1 MKKLLVPFVLAAFPF
16 LSQNVGA
23 QTHYDANISVGVK
36 AGTEFSRVFFN
47 PSVNQKLPFG
57 ATAGV
62 TFRYIEENHFGLIA
76 ELDFTQRGWEED
88 FQGAPYRYRRTLNYI
103 QIPVLAHIYFGRRG
117 RFFINAGPE
126 IGFMISES
134 TSANFNVE
142 EMSQLPGFPLR
153 NRTNEQMTMPVKN
166 KVDYGISGGLGGEF
180 NITHNHSV
188 SLEGRFYF
196 GLGNIFSSR
205 RTDIFSSSNSMAVSL
220 TANYWFRVK

>member
-1 MKKLLVPFVLAAFPF
+1 
-16 LSQNVGA
+16 
-23 QTHYDANISVGVK
+23 
-36 AGTEFSRVFFN
+36 
-47 PSVNQKLPFG
+47 
-57 ATAGV
+57 
-62 TFRYIEENHFGLIA
+62 
-76 ELDFTQRGWEED
+76 
-88 FQGAPYRYRRTLNYI
+88 
-103 QIPVLAHIYFGRRG
+103 
-117 RFFINAGPE
+117 
-126 IGFMISES
+126 MISES
-134 TSANFNVE
+134 TSANFNVD